1 VPEGPL
7 DLALQVA
14 AVLDSLAIPQVLGGS
29 LASSIVG
36 EPRSTVDIDF
46 AIRLRNEDVGR
57 LMKALGADYYVSE
70 EAIRSAIAHVASF
83 NIVHLAS
90 VLKVDLFVLGDGLL
104 DRRQLERRQRIV
116 VSESPRRELWIGSP
130 EDQVLRKLDWYRAGG
145 GVSDRQWRDVLGI
158 LAVQADRL
166 DRRDLEAAAA
176 DLGLGDLLDR
186 ALAEAGVG
194 LRS

>member
-1 VPEGPL
+1 MPDGPL

-14 AVLDSLAIPQVLGGS
+14 SILDSLGIPQVLGGS

-46 AIRLRNEDVGR
+46 AIRLRNDDVRR
-57 LMKALGADYYVSE
+57 LMDEFGAAYYVSE
-70 EAIRSAIAHVASF
+70 EAIRSAIAHAASF
-83 NIVHLAS
+83 NIVHLAT
-90 VLKVDLFVLGDGLL
+90 VVKIDLFVLGDGLL
-104 DRRQLERRQRIV
+104 DRRQIERRQRIV

-158 LAVQADRL
+158 LAVQAERL
-166 DRRDLEAAAA
+166 DRRDLKSAAAE
-176 DLGLGDLLDR
+176 LGLGDLLDR
-186 ALAEAGVG
+186 ALAEAAVD
-194 LRS
+194 